1 MGRMGVVI
9 KPFPENVG
17 DEVTADELVYI
28 FVPKNSQLPLDL
40 IT

>member
-1 MGRMGVVI
+1 MGVVI

-28 FVPKNSQLPLDL
+28 FVPKK
-40 IT
+40 